1 MASTQSLGPVVV
13 SFSRLDSKRGDAVIG
28 GITTI
33 YKGKEHVGRCMEA
46 RWRQNF

>member
-1 MASTQSLGPVVV
+1 ML